1 MSTSYLIS
9 KCYNIQLLKYVD
21 YHFSYTEVDPV
32 VIAQDGVDM
41 FKKEGFEIIVV
52 DTSGR
57 HKQEASLFEE
67 MLQVSNTIVRKLQ
80 NKMFYISLKYYTIK
94 IIYFRNLITLYSLWT
109 QQSVKLVKGRL
120 ELLKIKSILVL

>member
-1 MSTSYLIS
+1 
-9 KCYNIQLLKYVD
+9 
-21 YHFSYTEVDPV
+21 

-67 MLQVSNTIVRKLQ
+67 MLQVSNTIVRKLLI
-80 NKMFYISLKYYTIK
+80 KMFLYFIK
-94 IIYFRNLITLYSLWT
+94 ISCKIDNLF
-109 QQSVKLVKGRL
+109 
-120 ELLKIKSILVL
+120 

>member
-1 MSTSYLIS
+1 LYSF
-9 KCYNIQLLKYVD
+9 KLLKYVG
-21 YHFSYTEVDPV
+21 YYFSYTEVDPV

-67 MLQVSNTIVRKLQ
+67 MLQVSNTIVRKLK
-80 NKMFYISLKYYTIK
+80 NKMF
-94 IIYFRNLITLYSLWT
+94 
-109 QQSVKLVKGRL
+109 
-120 ELLKIKSILVL
+120 

>member
-1 MSTSYLIS
+1 ML
-9 KCYNIQLLKYVD
+9 NIVYTI
-21 YHFSYTEVDPV
+21 FSYTEVDPV

-67 MLQVSNTIVRKLQ
+67 MLQVSNTIVRK
-80 NKMFYISLKYYTIK
+80 YK
-94 IIYFRNLITLYSLWT
+94 IFF
-109 QQSVKLVKGRL
+109 
-120 ELLKIKSILVL
+120 ILM

>member
-1 MSTSYLIS
+1 VYISYLTS
-9 KCYNIQLLKYVD
+9 KFYNIQLLKYVD
-21 YHFSYTEVDPV
+21 YYFSYTEVDPV

-80 NKMFYISLKYYTIK
+80 NKLFSLH
-94 IIYFRNLITLYSLWT
+94 
-109 QQSVKLVKGRL
+109 
-120 ELLKIKSILVL
+120 

>member
-1 MSTSYLIS
+1 MKFKLKGLNSYFFFLTIET
-9 KCYNIQLLKYVD
+9 
-21 YHFSYTEVDPV
+21 FSYTEVDPV

-67 MLQVSNTIVRKLQ
+67 MLQVSNAIVRKL
-80 NKMFYISLKYYTIK
+80 L
-94 IIYFRNLITLYSLWT
+94 
-109 QQSVKLVKGRL
+109 
-120 ELLKIKSILVL
+120 